1 MNKALSGAQEAMR
14 RQLSAVR
21 RKAGEQSILTFARAY
36 LPVHFKLAPSS
47 MHTELLAELQ
57 EATVR
62 RGAYLAIAA
71 PRGHAKSTIVSLT
84 YVLWSICY
92 HKESF
97 ILLISNTFDLSSDF
111 LSQIKQELQC
121 NGRLLED
128 FPEVCEP
135 LGALPGAGAPPGAG
149 VRAPRWRRDEIITRN
164 SVKVTALGA
173 EKQIRGRR
181 HHENR
186 PTLIVMDDI
195 ENEAEVRSDDQR
207 RNREEWFAKA
217 VLKAG
222 TRQSN
227 FIVVGTVLHY
237 DALLAKLID
246 SKKSPRWTGRKYQA
260 VCEWS
265 SHPELWSTWES
276 LYCHREELDGSS
288 GPQVAREYFE
298 RNKSEMLE
306 GTEVLWG
313 ELEDYYALMELRIS
327 EGRASFDSEKQN
339 EPLDPADCLFQE
351 SDFLFWDDKH
361 SSVEALIDS
370 MRGRCSMYG
379 ACDPSLGKQGRG
391 GDDSAIITLLRDET
405 TGLLYVIDA
414 DIKRRKPDAIIDDVI
429 AYHRLREYRTFVME
443 VNQFQ
448 AFLSDELKRRSREK
462 GLYIPVRDRRNCT
475 DKIGR
480 IQSLQPLISSGTVRL
495 CRRHMMLVE
504 QLRHFPLGA
513 HDDGPDALEM
523 AVSVAQPGRAG
534 SFKATR
540 IQTPRTTIYD
550 QISQRKYASW
560 YYGR

>member
-1 MNKALSGAQEAMR
+1 MKKTFSGTKEDAWR
-14 RQLSAVR
+14 KLSAAR
-21 RKAGEQSILTFARAY
+21 RKAGERSILTFALTY
-36 LPVHFKLAPSS
+36 LPAHFKLAPSS
-47 MHTELLAELQ
+47 MHTELFAELQ
-57 EATVR
+57 KATAR
-62 RGAYLAIAA
+62 RGARLAIAA

-92 HKESF
+92 YMESF

-121 NGRLLED
+121 NDRLSED

-135 LGALPGAGAPPGAG
+135 LGAVPGAGVPG

-164 SVKVTALGA
+164 GVKVTALGA
-173 EKQIRGRR
+173 EKQVRGRR

-195 ENEAEVRSDDQR
+195 ENETEVRSDDQR
-207 RNREEWFAKA
+207 KYREEWFAKA

-237 DALLAKLID
+237 DALLARLID
-246 SKKSPRWTGRKYQA
+246 SRKSPGWTGKKYQA
-260 VCEWS
+260 VCSWS
-265 SHPELWSTWES
+265 AHTELWSTWES

-288 GPQVAREYFE
+288 GPQVAREFFD
-298 RNKSEMLE
+298 RNKNEMLE
-306 GTEVLWG
+306 GTKVLWG

-339 EPLDPADCLFQE
+339 EPVDPADCLFQE
-351 SDFLFWDDKH
+351 SNFLFWDDDH
-361 SSVEALIDS
+361 SSAEGLIGS
-370 MRGRCSMYG
+370 MRGRFSMFG
-379 ACDPSLGKQGRG
+379 ACDPSMGKQGRG
-391 GDDSAIITLLRDET
+391 GDDSAIISLLRDDL
-405 TGLLYVIDA
+405 TGFLYVLDA

-429 AYHRLREYRTFVME
+429 AYHQLREYRTFVME

-448 AFLSDELKRRSREK
+448 EFLSDELKRRSREK
-462 GLYIPVRDRRNCT
+462 GIYIPVRDRRNCT

-480 IQSLQPLISSGTVRL
+480 IQSLQPLISNGTVRL
-495 CRRHMMLVE
+495 CRRHVMLVE

-523 AVSVAQPGRAG
+523 AISVAQHGPR
-534 SFKATR
+534 SPLKVKR
-540 IQTPRTTIYD
+540 IPNPPLMIFGNPKHKELAR
-550 QISQRKYASW
+550 RW
-560 YYGR
+560 FGM